1 MSKHN
6 TDKPGLVQVE
16 ECAQVGWIASMGSSV
31 AAAFGVQSYKNRER
45 DFERGDFKKFV
56 ISGITLT
63 FVILFSLIGLVQ
75 IVLQG
80 TQ

>member
-1 MSKHN
+1 MSKYSA
-6 TDKPGLVQVE
+6 DSPGSEQAE
-16 ECAQVGWIASMGSSV
+16 EHAQVGWLASMGSSV

-45 DFERGDFKKFV
+45 DFARGDFKKFV

-80 TQ
+80 AQ